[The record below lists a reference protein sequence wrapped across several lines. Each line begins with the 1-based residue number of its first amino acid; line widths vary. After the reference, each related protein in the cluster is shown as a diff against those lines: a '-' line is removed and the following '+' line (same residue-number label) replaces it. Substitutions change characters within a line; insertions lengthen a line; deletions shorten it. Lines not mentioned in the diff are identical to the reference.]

1 MWLLSGCTSP
11 PLKLK
16 ELTAAG
22 DVDQLITLDPESLSV
37 SCFEGQEVV
46 SSVPVLSSENDSLY
60 KDQMLSMACDTARNN
75 KVTEEDQFLSASDL
89 PAEGATEPTGPVLV
103 PLFSSVNQQTKAL
116 FQNLCVKECFY
127 FSDMLKCLKNEIME
141 REVPA
146 RRRRG

>member
-1 MWLLSGCTSP
+1 M
-11 PLKLK
+11 
-16 ELTAAG
+16 
-22 DVDQLITLDPESLSV
+22 DQLITLDPESLSV

-75 KVTEEDQFLSASDL
+75 KVTEEDQFHSASDL
-89 PAEGATEPTGPVLV
+89 PAEGATEPTGPVS
-103 PLFSSVNQQTKAL
+103 SSVNQQTKAL

>member
-1 MWLLSGCTSP
+1 
-11 PLKLK
+11 
-16 ELTAAG
+16 
-22 DVDQLITLDPESLSV
+22 
-37 SCFEGQEVV
+37 
-46 SSVPVLSSENDSLY
+46 
-60 KDQMLSMACDTARNN
+60 MLSMACDTARNN

-89 PAEGATEPTGPVLV
+89 PAEGATEPTGPV
-103 PLFSSVNQQTKAL
+103 FSSVNQQTKAL

>member
-1 MWLLSGCTSP
+1 M
-11 PLKLK
+11 
-16 ELTAAG
+16 
-22 DVDQLITLDPESLSV
+22 DQLITLDPESLSV

-46 SSVPVLSSENDSLY
+46 SPVPVLSSENDSLY

-75 KVTEEDQFLSASDL
+75 KVTEEDQFHSASDL
-89 PAEGATEPTGPVLV
+89 PAEGATEPTGPVS
-103 PLFSSVNQQTKAL
+103 SSVNQQTKAL